1 MENTLKKINNIPVRT
16 WRWLGVNN
24 VNINE
29 ALPQV
34 VPYNNEYIT
43 SVKNDGIEVNKMSQ
57 NISSD
62 FNGTCTYT
70 GIDELSLNQ
79 VKNDYNTGV
88 YVHSSKYSKCSEP
101 IVINYYMNEAN
112 NTVVD
117 NNLIIAEEGSEITVV
132 VNYDSDENTTSFHNG
147 LTQIYAK
154 ANSVV
159 NLVKIQTLSGSS
171 LHLDAHTVKTEEN
184 AVVNYTAVDLGSK
197 YAVTNYTDDLSGFR
211 SSANVKSIYLG
222 DKDRVIDINYLI
234 NHYGKDARSNIETRG
249 ALMDRSKKTFR
260 GTLDFKKGC
269 KKSKGEEEE
278 YTVLLSPHVINKSVP
293 ILLCTEED
301 VDGQHAASAGRI
313 DENKLFYIMSRG
325 FSETEAKKLVIEA
338 AFNPII
344 NQIPS
349 EEIKNKISTSI
360 RRRLEN
366 E

>member
-1 MENTLKKINNIPVRT
+1 
-16 WRWLGVNN
+16 
-24 VNINE
+24 
-29 ALPQV
+29 
-34 VPYNNEYIT
+34 
-43 SVKNDGIEVNKMSQ
+43 
-57 NISSD
+57 
-62 FNGTCTYT
+62 
-70 GIDELSLNQ
+70 
-79 VKNDYNTGV
+79 
-88 YVHSSKYSKCSEP
+88 
-101 IVINYYMNEAN
+101 
-112 NTVVD
+112 
-117 NNLIIAEEGSEITVV
+117 
-132 VNYDSDENTTSFHNG
+132 
-147 LTQIYAK
+147 
-154 ANSVV
+154 
-159 NLVKIQTLSGSS
+159 
-171 LHLDAHTVKTEEN
+171 
-184 AVVNYTAVDLGSK
+184 
-197 YAVTNYTDDLSGFR
+197 
-211 SSANVKSIYLG
+211 
-222 DKDRVIDINYLI
+222 
-234 NHYGKDARSNIETRG
+234 
-249 ALMDRSKKTFR
+249 MDRSKKTFR